1 MSSARSRHA
10 HSNQTPDQTRDA
22 LRKMATEAP
31 PACRTATG
39 GNCTWRR
46 YLVHFRYDM
55 RYKAVFMVTVLF
67 LVWVALQHGPRPRV
81 LHYLWSYGDLVVLP
95 EDEAVSQG
103 AVCLDGSPPGYYL
116 RRGTGKGAKNWII
129 YLEGGGWC
137 WDVPDCYKRSLT
149 NWGSSKYFKWNFWF
163 DGFLSN
169 SPSVNPDFYNW
180 NVAMLKYCDGASF
193 AGNRTDVVVH
203 EGKQLYFRGRRV
215 LQALLDHLLAHG
227 LDQANRVI
235 LSGVSAGGVAVMLHA
250 DYVRSRLPARVTYH
264 ALPDAG
270 FFPDTRNITGHEH
283 IRTLYQRSFTMQNC
297 SGGVDEDC
305 IKDKSEEMQWQ
316 CYIAQ
321 YAYKYVQTPMFIANS
336 GYDYWSLWF
345 VYHLRC
351 HPEQCPPEK
360 QDKLQEFHQK
370 ILAITSQV
378 RKSEKDGIFL
388 PSCFIHSLTSFGY
401 TWTDYLVS
409 GTSLRDAF
417 HKWYTGKTPAVV
429 ANYFDKP
436 YPENPTC
443 PWTIEFYNRVTQ
455 RLGAYEFYVQ

>member
-1 MSSARSRHA
+1 
-10 HSNQTPDQTRDA
+10 
-22 LRKMATEAP
+22 MATEAP

-55 RYKAVFMVTVLF
+55 RYKAVFMVTALF

-81 LHYLWSYGDLVVLP
+81 LHYMWSYGDLVVLP

-227 LDQANRVI
+227 LDQADRVI

-297 SGGVDEDC
+297 SGGVDDDC
-305 IKDKSEEMQWQ
+305 IKDKTEEMQWQ

-360 QDKLQEFHQK
+360 QDKLEEFHQK